1 MSEVKRS
8 LSDAAYNPKA
18 GEEYVPFIPANKV
31 MPEFTATAIIIGFLM
46 AIIFGAANAYL
57 GLRVGMT
64 ISASIPAAVISMGII
79 RGIMKKESILE
90 NNMVQTIG
98 SAGESLAAGA
108 IFTLPALFIWSQELG
123 MDAPNLFRIIVIS
136 LIGGILGVLLMVP
149 LRKALIVNE
158 HGKLPYPEGTACA
171 EVLVAGEVGGSKAK
185 TVFMGLGIGAL
196 YKFIADGIKL
206 FPSEIEWEITGYKGA
221 AIGGDVLPALL
232 GVGFIIGPRIS
243 AYMLGGAVLG
253 WLAII
258 PLISHLGEFITAPIY
273 PAPVPIKELG
283 YWGIWNYYIRYVG
296 AGAVA
301 FGGIIS
307 LIKSLPLIVRTFKEA
322 LGGFKAGFENKS
334 NLRTDQDMSMK
345 LVVVGVI
352 VLILIMIFT
361 DIIPVGVM
369 GAILIAIFG
378 FFFATVSSR
387 LVGLVG
393 SSSNPVSG
401 MTIATLLITSIIFKA
416 IGFDGPAGMIGA
428 LSVGAVICIVA
439 AMAGDTS
446 QDLKT
451 GFLVGATPRK
461 QQYGELIGVIASGLV
476 IGFILMLLNNAWGF
490 GSSELPAPQATLMRL
505 VVEGVMQGNLPW
517 ALVFTG
523 VGIGVVIEL
532 MGIPVLP
539 VAVGLYLPIHLS
551 TPIMVGGLL
560 RGILEKRKE
569 AEAVI
574 KEKIESGVLY
584 SSGLIAGEGLLGILL
599 AIFAVIPVKD
609 KSLGDVIAFGNGVLG
624 KYGALIVFILLVLTL
639 MKYSFW
645 KKIEE

>member
-1 MSEVKRS
+1 MSEVKRG

-31 MPEFTATAIIIGFLM
+31 MPEFTATAIIIGILM
-46 AIIFGAANAYL
+46 AIVFGAANAYL

-123 MDAPNLFRIIVIS
+123 MDAPSLFRIIVVS

-185 TVFMGLGIGAL
+185 TVFMGLGVGAL

-258 PLISHLGEFITAPIY
+258 PLISHLGEFITTPIY

-283 YWGIWNYYIRYVG
+283 YWGIWNFYIRYVG

-322 LGGFKAGFENKS
+322 LGGFKAGFENES
-334 NLRTDQDMSMK
+334 NLRTDQDMSMT
-345 LVVVGVI
+345 LVVAGVVVL
-352 VLILIMIFT
+352 VLIMMFT
-361 DIIPVGVM
+361 PVVPVGIT

-416 IGFDGPAGMIGA
+416 TGFDGPAGMIGA

-439 AMAGDTS
+439 AIAGDTS

-451 GFLVGATPRK
+451 GFLVGATPKK

-476 IGFILMLLNNAWGF
+476 IGFVLMLLNNAWGF
-490 GSSELPAPQATLMRL
+490 GSAELPAPQATLMRL
-505 VVEGVMQGNLPW
+505 VIEGVMQGNLPW

-523 VGIGVVIEL
+523 VGIGIVIEL

-569 AEAVI
+569 AESVI

-599 AIFAVIPVKD
+599 AIFAVIPVGAK
-609 KSLGDVIAFGNGVLG
+609 KLGDVIAFGNGVLG
-624 KYGALIVFILLVLTL
+624 KYGALIIFILLVLTL

-645 KKIEE
+645 KKVEE